1 MQERKSKVLTAN
13 IILFLLIISFSVQ
26 TFNFAFNRILIIL
39 LYKLEREKE
48 RETDR
53 QTERQRQRE
62 RKRDWFIDGH
72 SMHVPTIRFTADR
85 N

>member
-1 MQERKSKVLTAN
+1 ME
-13 IILFLLIISFSVQ
+13 I
-26 TFNFAFNRILIIL
+26 NR
-39 LYKLEREKE
+39 ERE
-48 RETDR
+48 RDR

-62 RKRDWFIDGH
+62 RKRKWFIDGH